1 MLPCIYPSLSKTGT
15 VHTVSCPRRVTTTM
29 ARILWSESELRRNRP
44 HYYQEQYSLESFQY
58 FRHTLARIQNTFLQ
72 NLSIVFFS
80 VSLHHSLAL
89 IPFQQ
94 IKKYITQYTL
104 QCYSLARF
112 CWVFWFSEFILSF
125 FNIFNKAIIIII
137 IICIDWEGVNVGS
150 VLLQLCTNCK

>member
-44 HYYQEQYSLESFQY
+44 HYYPEQYSLESFQC

-80 VSLHHSLAL
+80 VCLHHSLANDEIYHTVYL
-89 IPFQQ
+89 AA
-94 IKKYITQYTL
+94 L
-104 QCYSLARF
+104 QSGVVLLSVFGLVSL
-112 CWVFWFSEFILSF
+112 FWSF

-137 IICIDWEGVNVGS
+137 ICMD
-150 VLLQLCTNCK
+150 